1 MKQKKT
7 MKKINLFLGL
17 FLTITSLFAQEIT
30 EPTFIAKYG
39 DNELDIPYEK
49 WELPNGL
56 TILVHED
63 HSDPIVYLGV
73 TYHTGSARE
82 THGKTGYAHF
92 FEHMLCMGSEHAPNK
107 GQWNFV
113 EQAGGTTN
121 ANTNWDQTNYFQ
133 VFLV

>member
-1 MKQKKT
+1 MKT
-7 MKKINLFLGL
+7 INLVIGL
-17 FLTITSLFAQEIT
+17 FLSFSTLLAQEIT

-82 THGKTGYAHF
+82 THGKTGY
-92 FEHMLCMGSEHAPNK
+92 GNS
-107 GQWNFV
+107 
-113 EQAGGTTN
+113 
-121 ANTNWDQTNYFQ
+121 
-133 VFLV
+133 

>member
-1 MKQKKT
+1 

-17 FLTITSLFAQEIT
+17 FISVIPLLAQEIA
-30 EPTFIAKYG
+30 EPVFIAKHG

-73 TYHTGSARE
+73 TYHVGSARE

-92 FEHMLCMGSEHAPNK
+92 FEHMLCMGSEHSPDASWHNIYS
-107 GQWNFV
+107 
-113 EQAGGTTN
+113 
-121 ANTNWDQTNYFQ
+121 WD
-133 VFLV
+133 VS